1 MIMPRGQELLLPAS
15 PLFIASTLL
24 GSLLLNMMLA
34 MWADGPSAWV
44 PDLLCVTLV
53 FWTIHQPR
61 YVGIAIAFVFGVA
74 MDIHQAALLG
84 QHALSYTL
92 VSFGAIM
99 IHRRLLW
106 FPILQQS
113 AQVLPLFALSH
124 GASLIIRLMAG
135 HQWPGWDLLLAP
147 MLEALLWPIVSILLL
162 APQRRAHDPDM
173 DRPI

>member
-15 PLFIASTLL
+15 PWFIWSTLL
-24 GSLLLNMMLA
+24 GCLLLNMTLA
-34 MWADGPSAWV
+34 MWADAPSAWV
-44 PDLLCVTLV
+44 PDLLCVALV

-61 YVGIAIAFVFGVA
+61 YVGVATAFAFGIA
-74 MDIHQAALLG
+74 MDIHQTSLLG
-84 QHALSYTL
+84 QHALSYTW

-106 FPILQQS
+106 FPILQQA
-113 AQVLPLFALSH
+113 AQVLPLFVLSH
-124 GASLIIRLMAG
+124 ASALGVQLLAG
-135 HQWPGWDLLLAP
+135 HQWPGWGLLLAP
-147 MLEALLWPIVSILLL
+147 ALEVLLWPVVSVLLL